1 MTFHGGGWSGQSRPR
16 TDCGRRDQAFLTR
29 ADLAVQSRRSYAQ
42 SLTELR
48 SKSATTTCSS
58 SLTPVGSLAC
68 SWERA
73 RRRPG
78 TAMSRP
84 PERGWWLTSWCAS
97 IVVANRRTAR
107 ARSRT
112 RSSSDCGGAMTS
124 PCAKRRC
131 GACSARPPLEPR
143 RSSRSTS
150 RHRPRQ
156 PPRGRTQQRWR
167 HRPPALPDR
176 IGATDPAADR
186 RSVARPAVSHRSA
199 PSTWSR
205 TRARRRVPVNRR
217 LSYRCAEE
225 IFRAATSGW
234 TLHHSAITHFARG
247 QRRATDADGQEPPHE
262 PAVAAEVRPT
272 GPRRRRRAYRCAR
285 P

>member
-42 SLTELR
+42 SCTELR
-48 SKSATTTCSS
+48 PKSATTTCSS
-58 SLTPVGSLAC
+58 RLTPVGSLAC

-97 IVVANRRTAR
+97 IVVANRRTAH

-124 PCAKRRC
+124 PCRKGAVAPALRDRARASEILSLNVETSTATTAARSYAAKV
-131 GACSARPPLEPR
+131 AT
-143 RSSRSTS
+143 STS
-150 RHRPRQ
+150 CTSR
-156 PPRGRTQQRWR
+156 
-167 HRPPALPDR
+167 PDR
-176 IGATDPAADR
+176 RD
-186 RSVARPAVSHRSA
+186 
-199 PSTWSR
+199 
-205 TRARRRVPVNRR
+205 
-217 LSYRCAEE
+217 
-225 IFRAATSGW
+225 
-234 TLHHSAITHFARG
+234 
-247 QRRATDADGQEPPHE
+247 
-262 PAVAAEVRPT
+262 
-272 GPRRRRRAYRCAR
+272 
-285 P
+285 